1 MDASVIFRQMCMIFL
16 LIAVGYVACKKGI
29 ADSRSGRVLSA
40 IVVNICNPALMLM
53 SVLESNGA
61 IGNGKLL
68 LAAGI
73 GVGMYAILLILGGIL
88 PAFFGKNDRERDQY
102 RLMTLFGNIGFIG
115 IPVISAVL
123 GTEVLIYVI
132 ICNIIFNILIYTYGR
147 YLVCRHGKK
156 SGNASHSHGVINMGT
171 LTGAACVA
179 IFLCKPQFPEIVVK
193 TVDYIGSATTFLSM
207 MVIGISLA
215 NMPLGKIFR
224 EKRLYGYI
232 LLRQVLIPI
241 ALGWALKLLLA
252 DREMAGTFVL
262 VIAMPVANMPLMM
275 CEENGVDGSL
285 LSKGIVLST
294 LFSLITIPLTVY
306 GVAL

>member
-1 MDASVIFRQMCMIFL
+1 MDASVIFQQMCMIFL
-16 LIAVGYVACKKGI
+16 LIAVGYVACKKKI

-40 IVVNICNPALMLM
+40 IVVNICNPALMLT
-53 SVLESNGA
+53 SVLESNGT
-61 IGNGKLL
+61 ISNEKLL

-73 GVGMYAILLILGGIL
+73 AAGIYAFLLFLGKIL
-88 PAFFGKNDRERDQY
+88 PIFFGKDALERDQY
-102 RLMTLFGNIGFIG
+102 TLMTLFGNIGFIG

-147 YLVCRHGKK
+147 YLVCRYGGDI
-156 SGNASHSHGVINMGT
+156 SARSHGVINMGT
-171 LTGAACVA
+171 LVGAACVA
-179 IFLCKPQFPEIVVK
+179 IFLCKPQFPQIAVR
-193 TVDYIGSATTFLSM
+193 TIDYIGSATTFLSM

-224 EKRLYGYI
+224 EKRLYVYI
-232 LLRQVLIPI
+232 LLRQVLVPI
-241 ALGWALKLLLA
+241 AIGWALKLLVK
-252 DREMAGTFVL
+252 DVEMAGTFVL
-262 VIAMPVANMPLMM
+262 VIAMPVANMPLML
-275 CEENGVDGSL
+275 CEENGVDGTL

-294 LFSLITIPLTVY
+294 LFSLLTIPLAVY